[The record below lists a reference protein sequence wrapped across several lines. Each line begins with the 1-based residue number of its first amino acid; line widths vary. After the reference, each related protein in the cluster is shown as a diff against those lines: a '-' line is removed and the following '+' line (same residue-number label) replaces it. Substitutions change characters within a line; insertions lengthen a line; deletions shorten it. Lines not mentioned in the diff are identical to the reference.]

1 MQTIEDLT
9 VEKETMRQ
17 KYERE
22 LASLKQLMEER
33 VSGITSTLEGK
44 LAAAERQHNEERD
57 KDRKAAAEVLVQTKQ
72 ARLRLILFSLCVKF
86 IPWLPQVCGWCYCES
101 LIISLINLF

>member
-1 MQTIEDLT
+1 
-9 VEKETMRQ
+9 MRQ

-72 ARLRLILFSLCVKF
+72 ARLHLILFC
-86 IPWLPQVCGWCYCES
+86 
-101 LIISLINLF
+101 LFVSSSSHGCHKSVAGVTASHLLFH